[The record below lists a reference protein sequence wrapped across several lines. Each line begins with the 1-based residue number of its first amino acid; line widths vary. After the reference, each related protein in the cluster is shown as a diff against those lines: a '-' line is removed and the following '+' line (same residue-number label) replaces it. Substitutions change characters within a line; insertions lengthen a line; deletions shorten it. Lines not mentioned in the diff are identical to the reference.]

1 MKWTSYALLA
11 GTLATL
17 TACSSNTTPSD
28 NKATSTTTATAS
40 QPAADDNCK
49 DFPIPLYP
57 RTTSLTCSQDGD
69 RYTASI
75 DTNDSIDEVTQFYQT
90 LPESSGWQKDPDPLI
105 SPEHTVVT
113 VRKGPGHAV
122 VSTFLGQDKKGCS
135 FQINAFPKGNP

>member
-1 MKWTSYALLA
+1 MKWISYALLA
-11 GTLATL
+11 GTLVTL
-17 TACSSNTTPSD
+17 TACSSNTTSSD
-28 NKATSTTTATAS
+28 NQASTTTATQTAQS
-40 QPAADDNCK
+40 AADDKCK
-49 DFPIPLYP
+49 DFPVPLYP
-57 RTTSLTCSQDGD
+57 STTSLNCSQDGD

-75 DTNDSIDEVTQFYQT
+75 DTNDSIDQVTQFYQT

-122 VSTFLGQDKKGCS
+122 ISTFLGQDKKGCS